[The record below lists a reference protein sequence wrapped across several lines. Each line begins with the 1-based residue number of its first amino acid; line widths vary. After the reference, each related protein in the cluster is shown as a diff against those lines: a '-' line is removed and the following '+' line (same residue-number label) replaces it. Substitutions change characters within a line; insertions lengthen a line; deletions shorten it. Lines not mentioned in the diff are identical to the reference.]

1 MKQGILITI
10 IVVVVIAVGVGIAM
24 SGVLKETKISST
36 EEPTTKTTDQGE
48 TTGTQESATQGEGTT
63 EEEATKTEES
73 TETKLDC
80 PVGSWTTSG
89 KSKFKITGI
98 EKYTLGEKSVSLCC
112 GEGNEED
119 GSKIK
124 YCFGNDAYITWV
136 TDSETGKFYKSGE
149 SYTQDG
155 KSCYRQFDP
164 DGSVTAEGC
173 F

>member
-63 EEEATKTEES
+63 EEEATKTEEP
-73 TETKLDC
+73 TETTLDC
-80 PVGSWTTSG
+80 PVGTWTTSG
-89 KSKFKITGI
+89 NSKYKVTGI
-98 EKYTLGEKSVSLCC
+98 EKYDLGGKSVSLCC
-112 GEGNEED
+112 AEATSED
-119 GSKIK
+119 GSKAK
-124 YCFGNDAYITWV
+124 YCGSGDTYITWE

-155 KSCYRQFDP
+155 KPCYRQFDP